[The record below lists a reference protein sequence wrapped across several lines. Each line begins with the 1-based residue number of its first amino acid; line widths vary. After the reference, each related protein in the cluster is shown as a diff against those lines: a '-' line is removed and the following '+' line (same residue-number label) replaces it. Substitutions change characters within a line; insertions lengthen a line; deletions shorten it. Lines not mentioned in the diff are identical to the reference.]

1 MMDIEP
7 RVQKEARRIREQV
20 VYDDDEHEEVEGMTE
35 RPHKTHELEASPFR
49 VFFGIVV
56 GVLLSALV
64 VGGLGWL
71 FFL

>member
-1 MMDIEP
+1 MMDVEP

-35 RPHKTHELEASPFR
+35 RPHKTHELEGSPFR
-49 VFFGIVV
+49 IFFWTVTGL
-56 GVLLSALV
+56 LLSAIV
-64 VGGLGWL
+64 IGVLGWL